1 MILAD
6 TSVWIDHLRVG
17 DRALRDSLDR
27 GRVLRHPFVTGEL
40 ALGHLKQREIVLHA
54 LRRLPQA
61 TVASHEEVLRLVER
75 QPLYGLG
82 IGYVDAHLLAAVRLT
97 AGAKLW
103 TWDRRLR
110 TVATQLGLVAA
121 PYH

>member
-1 MILAD
+1 VILAD

-17 DRALRDSLDR
+17 DMVLGDFLDR
-27 GRVLRHPFVTGEL
+27 GRVLGHPFVTGEL
-40 ALGHLKQREIVLHA
+40 ALGNLKQRNIVLRA

-61 TVASHEEVLRLVER
+61 TVASHEEVLHLVER

-103 TWDRRLR
+103 TRDRRLR
-110 TVATQLGLVAA
+110 TVAAQLGLAAA